1 MWKNIFKTFPCSSK
15 LKTLKTPQSKKT
27 KMMNF
32 HLWKWTFEDFW
43 GLKSACNF
51 CYLSIVSVLYI
62 ITSHFK
68 MSRQVRVS
76 IIFISIIF
84 FWEEKRIES
93 FADKRIMNRLRFLWP
108 SNLEQPRR
116 VFPILLSSFSRESN
130 KKLMSF
136 YSWKWLCNVLLVKF
150 PSLMLFTFWEK
161 GGIIYTIGLYYIRFK
176 DRSIVKLSQTF
187 YT

>member
-1 MWKNIFKTFPCSSK
+1 
-15 LKTLKTPQSKKT
+15 
-27 KMMNF
+27 MNF

-43 GLKSACNF
+43 SLKSACNF

-68 MSRQVRVS
+68 MSRQVRVP

-84 FWEEKRIES
+84 LGRKKES
-93 FADKRIMNRLRFLWP
+93 FADKRIMNHLRFLWP

-150 PSLMLFTFWEK
+150 SSLMLFTFREK
-161 GGIIYTIGLYYIRFK
+161 RGIIYTIGLYYFRFK
-176 DRSIVKLSQTF
+176 DNSIVKLSQTF
-187 YT
+187 YMMCKYDDTG

>member
-1 MWKNIFKTFPCSSK
+1 
-15 LKTLKTPQSKKT
+15 
-27 KMMNF
+27 MNF
-32 HLWKWTFEDFW
+32 HLWKWTFKDFW
-43 GLKSACNF
+43 GLKSTCNF

-84 FWEEKRIES
+84 LGGKKKVLLIKES
-93 FADKRIMNRLRFLWP
+93 WITYIRFLWP

-161 GGIIYTIGLYYIRFK
+161 GGIIYTIGLYYFRFK
-176 DRSIVKLSQTF
+176 DNSIVKLSQTF
-187 YT
+187 YMMCKYDDTG